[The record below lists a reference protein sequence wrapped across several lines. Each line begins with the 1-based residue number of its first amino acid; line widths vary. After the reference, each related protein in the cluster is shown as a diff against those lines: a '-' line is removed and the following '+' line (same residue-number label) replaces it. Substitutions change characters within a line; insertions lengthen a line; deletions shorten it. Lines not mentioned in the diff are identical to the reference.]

1 MNKNIIPNNGLP
13 KEVTSIPFGQ
23 VFILIN
29 PETGITSKTIQQIE
43 SIHSIAE
50 KNLGQKNHIVNT
62 LSTQVPGLW
71 DYFVCKVETD
81 KGVQIMVAN
90 KDSLI
95 EMLCEFYELDYKDV
109 CKTIVLS
116 KRYKKDIS
124 YGGRVHPI
132 SVSLKPGVDE
142 IVSTEKGDSG
152 VTLQLIQNHT
162 RQGTLGDIRSTFK
175 DNFNYNLG
183 ISLDEIIELYKDE
196 EKNRKSYRLD
206 IQVKWKEW
214 KEYGKKGWEYFKKA
228 RACDISLIDNFG
240 NSYPIK
246 IDTMTK
252 AIYLTFLLFED
263 GIEYTQITYSDEFY
277 DIFEKIYNKLPRAK
291 GTPRRFNLENK
302 ADLDTFTNYTSKTRQ
317 AILKVTNDIYAEEQF
332 AIEGRKKDT
341 YGIAGATAENR
352 DKVRKEFNIK

>member
-1 MNKNIIPNNGLP
+1 MNTIRIPHNGLP
-13 KEVTSIPFGQ
+13 KEVTDIPYGQ
-23 VFILIN
+23 VFVLIN
-29 PETGITSKTIQQIE
+29 PQTGITSKTIQLIE

-62 LSTQVPGLW
+62 LSVQTPELW
-71 DYFVCKVETD
+71 DCFVCKVEIGIEV
-81 KGVQIMVAN
+81 KILVAN

-95 EMLCEFYELDYKDV
+95 EMLCVFYRLDYKVV
-109 CKTIVLS
+109 CKTIVLRD
-116 KRYKKDIS
+116 RYKNIP
-124 YGGRVHPI
+124 YGGDIHPI
-132 SVSLKPGVDE
+132 GVLLKPGVDE

-196 EKNRKSYRLD
+196 EKNRRSYRLD
-206 IQVKWKEW
+206 IKVNWKEV
-214 KEYGKKGWEYFKKA
+214 KEYKHPKWVIHKKMTS
-228 RACDISLIDNFG
+228 CDISLIDNFG
-240 NSYPIK
+240 NSYPII
-246 IDTMTK
+246 IDAMTK
-252 AIYLTFLLFED
+252 AIYLTFMLFED

-277 DIFEKIYNKLPRAK
+277 DIFKKIYNKLPRAK